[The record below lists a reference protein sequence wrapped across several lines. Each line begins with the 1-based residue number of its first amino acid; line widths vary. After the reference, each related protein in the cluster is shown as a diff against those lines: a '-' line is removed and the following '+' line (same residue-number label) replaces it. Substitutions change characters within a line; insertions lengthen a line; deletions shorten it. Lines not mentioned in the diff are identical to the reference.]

1 MRSLARWGVAI
12 VAAVGVLGTAGCGS
26 ASVEGQAETTKPEA
40 GEPAFDP
47 CSIPDDAVRAAG
59 MDPTSESREIFDVK
73 QPGWSLCNWNGAN
86 QMITIFAT
94 ARSLDEIQANERF
107 VDFTP
112 VDLGDRSAF
121 TFREVSDTDNQYCD
135 VVFNAGTDTVM
146 IKSGYFTNQTPPE
159 GPCPLAIRNA
169 QIFEPTIPR

>member
-1 MRSLARWGVAI
+1 MRSLTRWGVAV
-12 VAAVGVLGTAGCGS
+12 VAAVGVLGAAGCGS
-26 ASVEGQAETTKPEA
+26 TSVEGQAETTKPEA

-59 MDPTSESREIFDVK
+59 MDPSTESRDILGVK
-73 QPGWSLCNWNGAN
+73 QPGWNLCHWRGSN
-86 QMITIFAT
+86 QLITIFAT
-94 ARSLDEIQANERF
+94 GRTLDEVRASGRF
-107 VDFTP
+107 TDFTP
-112 VDLGDRSAF
+112 VDVDDRNAF

-135 VVFNAGTDTVM
+135 VVFTAGSDTVM

-169 QIFEPTIPR
+169 QLLAPSIPR